1 MKRNLWAAQWYSSN
15 AQGVD
20 MHIIRENG
28 IPPLFVTKKEC
39 NEWIKERFGY
49 IATRSDLRKAPHG
62 WRMPTPIK
70 VVVQEL

>member
-1 MKRNLWAAQWYSSN
+1 
-15 AQGVD
+15 

-62 WRMPTPIK
+62 WRMPIPVE